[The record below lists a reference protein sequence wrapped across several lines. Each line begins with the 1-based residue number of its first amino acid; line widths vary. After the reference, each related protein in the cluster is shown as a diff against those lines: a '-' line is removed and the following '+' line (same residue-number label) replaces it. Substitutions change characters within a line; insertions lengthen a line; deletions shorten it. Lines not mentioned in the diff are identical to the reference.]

1 MTAIKVTVRRD
12 GKWWMVEVPQINGL
26 TQARHV
32 SEVEAMARS
41 LITMSADGVDGGSI
55 DLDIH
60 YVVPGVK
67 IEVELAAIARDQ
79 ERARDMEARAKAR
92 RARVM
97 AELSA
102 RNVPIRDIAEL
113 FDMSFQRVHQILAD
127 QPVSAT
133 G

>member
-32 SEVEAMARS
+32 SEVEEMARS
-41 LITMSADGVDGGSI
+41 LITMSADAVDGGSC

-67 IEVELAAIARDQ
+67 IEVELAAIARDH